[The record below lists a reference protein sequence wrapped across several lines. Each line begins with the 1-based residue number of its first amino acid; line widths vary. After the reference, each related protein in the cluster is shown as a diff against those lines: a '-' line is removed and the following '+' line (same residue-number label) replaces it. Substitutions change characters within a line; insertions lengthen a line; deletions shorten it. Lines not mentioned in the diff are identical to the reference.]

1 MNHPPLILIS
11 CGTAPHPMSPRRS
24 LSVLY
29 GGALERAGCLG
40 AAWTGGRPQEL
51 ARRFDGL
58 LLSGGGDLEASLFG
72 QARHPRAGDPDL
84 ARDHAEL
91 ALLEAVCALK

>member
-11 CGTAPHPMSPRRS
+11 CGTVPHPMSPRRS

-40 AAWTGGRPQEL
+40 AAWTGGRRRSLPGAL
-51 ARRFDGL
+51 TACCFPAAGIWKHPCSDRRAIRARETPTWR
-58 LLSGGGDLEASLFG
+58 ATMPSL
-72 QARHPRAGDPDL
+72 P
-84 ARDHAEL
+84 
-91 ALLEAVCALK
+91 C